1 MSQTDTAATIDRI
14 VADVL
19 RVNEDEFDD
28 DSTFG
33 EDVEAGSL
41 DYVEIAETI
50 AFELDV
56 EIPDEDLQG
65 FETVGDVKSYVE
77 ARR

>member
-1 MSQTDTAATIDRI
+1 MSQTETAATVDRI

-19 RVNEDEFDD
+19 RVSEDELDD

-33 EDVEAGSL
+33 EDVEAESL
-41 DYVEIAETI
+41 DYVEIAETV

-56 EIPDEDLQG
+56 EIPDEDLQE

>member
-1 MSQTDTAATIDRI
+1 MSQTDNAATVDRI

-19 RVNEDEFDD
+19 RIDEGAFDD
-28 DSTFG
+28 NSTFG
-33 EDVEAGSL
+33 EDIEAESL

-56 EIPDEDLQG
+56 EIPDEDLQE

>member
-1 MSQTDTAATIDRI
+1 MSQTETAATVDRI

-19 RVNEDEFDD
+19 RVSEDEFDD

-33 EDVEAGSL
+33 EDVEAESL

-56 EIPDEDLQG
+56 EIPDEDLQE

>member
-1 MSQTDTAATIDRI
+1 MSQTETAATVDRI

-19 RVNEDEFDD
+19 RVSEDELDD

-33 EDVEAGSL
+33 EDVEAESL

-56 EIPDEDLQG
+56 EIPDEDLQE

>member
-1 MSQTDTAATIDRI
+1 MSQTETAATVDRI

-19 RVNEDEFDD
+19 RVSEDEFDD
-28 DSTFG
+28 DSTFRK
-33 EDVEAGSL
+33 DVEAESL

-56 EIPDEDLQG
+56 EIPDEDLQE